1 MEQENT
7 SFSMGFRSLNPYSS
21 GPILLTRHLKKK
33 ARQLDARQESLDP
46 RGPKNV
52 GFRRSKKNVLCL
64 AIEMYIRVL
73 MHDVV

>member
-33 ARQLDARQESLDP
+33 ARQLDARQESKV
-46 RGPKNV
+46 REANTT
-52 GFRRSKKNVLCL
+52 RH
-64 AIEMYIRVL
+64 I
-73 MHDVV
+73 

>member
-33 ARQLDARQESLDP
+33 ARQLDARQESKV
-46 RGPKNV
+46 REANTTGIYSF
-52 GFRRSKKNVLCL
+52 GRRTH
-64 AIEMYIRVL
+64 AYRVISL
-73 MHDVV
+73 SGSRELS

>member
-1 MEQENT
+1 MDDKQ
-7 SFSMGFRSLNPYSS
+7 FRVKNEEESNICAL
-21 GPILLTRHLKKK
+21 R
-33 ARQLDARQESLDP
+33 ESLDP